1 MTMLNFNWP
10 QKHYILILSTMMIAM
25 SKLTTRLFRQGLLL
39 QGRFPISESNVSNPL
54 HYRYNISHLE
64 SSKLTH
70 GKISYI

>member
-54 HYRYNISHLE
+54 HYRYKISHLE

-70 GKISYI
+70 GKTSYI